1 MSAGK
6 KKRSGHGGGGGQE
19 RWLLTYSDMIT
30 LLMVFF
36 IVLYAMS
43 EVDKGKYAAMASS
56 LNRAFSSGGNTVV
69 PLGTGAGDGISAPMP
84 KPATPDTPVP
94 PPGPDSNSGTGSG
107 AGTARAPTDPL
118 EGIGQALYADFTH
131 DGRFTVRIS
140 ERGLIISLAGSA
152 LFDSGKAEIK
162 PAFVP
167 LLDAVVERVKGINN
181 DISVE
186 GFTDSDP
193 IRAGGEYASNWQ
205 LSTAR
210 ANQVRAYLESRGV
223 GAERMIVV
231 GYGETRPVFSN
242 QSADGKAK
250 NRRVDVV
257 ILRNKQVIDIGQEIN
272 SSKP

>member
-6 KKRSGHGGGGGQE
+6 KKRSGHGGGGNE
-19 RWLLTYSDMIT
+19 RWLLTYADMIT

-43 EVDKGKYAAMASS
+43 EVDKGKYAAMASA
-56 LNRAFSSGGNTVV
+56 LNRAFAPGGGNQVV
-69 PLGTGAGDGISAPMP
+69 PMPGHGDGISAPMP
-84 KPATPDTPVP
+84 KPTTPDTTVP
-94 PPGPDSNSGTGSG
+94 PNSGSGSGSGTGK
-107 AGTARAPTDPL
+107 APTDPL

-167 LLDAVVERVKGINN
+167 LLDAIVERVKGINN

-193 IRAGGEYASNWQ
+193 IRAGGEYPSNWQ

-210 ANQVRAYLESRGV
+210 ANQVREYLESRGV

-231 GYGETRPVFSN
+231 GYGETRPVFTN
-242 QSADGKAK
+242 QTVDGKAK